1 MHSSVIKGHAAM
13 AAAAVMWGFMPPV
26 CKLVVQGGEVSA
38 LSLAAMRIGGACVL
52 FWLVSLLTKRERV
65 RREDL
70 KWLFLAALCG
80 VVLNQ
85 GMFTCGMGLTSPADA
100 AIMATTAPIVTM
112 IMSAMY
118 LKERVTGKKVAG
130 IMSSASGAL
139 LLVLG
144 SAQASSSGN
153 VWGDLLCLAS
163 QVSVSFYFVFFKG
176 LISRYSPV
184 TLMKWMFLF
193 AALCSLPPMAG
204 ELAAIP
210 FGELGWECLAGIGY
224 VVGCATFVC
233 YLLMPIAQRA
243 LRPTAVCM
251 YNYVQPVIATL
262 AGVAW
267 GLESFGWWK
276 AAAVSLIF
284 AGVSLVVKSN
294 AKGTETASSWADK
307 AGSMWRSMRLV
318 YLRRLRA
325 LRRMARGLWSR

>member
-1 MHSSVIKGHAAM
+1 M
-13 AAAAVMWGFMPPV
+13 AAAALMWGFMPPIS
-26 CKLVVQGGEVSA
+26 KLVVQGGEVSS
-38 LSLAAMRIGGACVL
+38 LSLAAMRIGGACAL
-52 FWLVSLLTKRERV
+52 FWLLSLFTKRERV

-118 LKERVTGKKVAG
+118 LKERVTGRKVAG
-130 IMSSASGAL
+130 IMSSAAGAL

-153 VWGDLLCLAS
+153 MWGDLLCLAS

-193 AALCSLPPMAG
+193 AASCSLPPMAG
-204 ELAAIP
+204 ELASIP
-210 FGELGWECLAGIGY
+210 FGRLGWECLGGIGY

-233 YLLMPIAQRA
+233 YLLMPVAQRA
-243 LRPTAVCM
+243 LKPTVVCM

-276 AAAVSLIF
+276 AAAVALIF
-284 AGVSLVVKSN
+284 SGVSLVVQN
-294 AKGTETASSWADK
+294 RARRPAAVVSWA
-307 AGSMWRSMRLV
+307 GRLGNMGRSMRLL
-318 YLRRLRA
+318 YLRRMRS
-325 LRRMARGLWSR
+325 LRRVARGLWSR